1 MGAVE
6 RPLPGTLFFIDH
18 AMKVAS
24 NFGSGSTVLWSVG
37 DESGTVAIL
46 RELPTEVT
54 FLETTL
60 SASRAGAGTPI
71 VIAYDP
77 AKVRVHTF

>member
-6 RPLPGTLFFIDH
+6 RPLPGTLFFADH
-18 AMKVAS
+18 AVKVA
-24 NFGSGSTVLWSVG
+24 NIFGSGMGHFWSVG
-37 DESGTVAIL
+37 DEDGTFAVL

-54 FLETTL
+54 FVETTL
-60 SASRAGAGTPI
+60 SSSRAGAGTPI

-77 AKVRVHTF
+77 AKVRVHDH